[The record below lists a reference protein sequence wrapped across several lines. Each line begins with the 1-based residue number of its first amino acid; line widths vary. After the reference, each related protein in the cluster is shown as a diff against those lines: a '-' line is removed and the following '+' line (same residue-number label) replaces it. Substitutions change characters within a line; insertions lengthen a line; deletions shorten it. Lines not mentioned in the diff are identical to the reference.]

1 MTASLSAIL
10 PLLGLPLGGLP
21 VPGGDPNLL
30 APLDANV
37 VDEDEVIAQRRD
49 ELRRMDPTRA
59 LIERALGG
67 DAGAFR
73 EIFVQHRGDV
83 ARLVYRMLGPSPD
96 VDDVV
101 QDVFLHVYRSLGS
114 FRGDARFSTWLYRLT
129 VNVTR
134 MHLRRARSRPRFSDV
149 EVPELPDDD
158 VRDDGPDAQVERA
171 DRVRTLYRLL
181 EDLSEKK
188 REVLVLH
195 DFEGVAAKDIAELLA
210 VPVLTV
216 RTRLFYARK
225 ELYAAM
231 ANEPALAN
239 VLAVLG
245 AGLHGKPELRT
256 SSEGPDAARSSDEP

>member
-1 MTASLSAIL
+1 VGPGADNAASTLMTSAPSAIL
-10 PLLGLPLGGLP
+10 MPFDATLPA
-21 VPGGDPNLL
+21 VS
-30 APLDANV
+30 LDALV
-37 VDEDEVIAQRRD
+37 GRSTARD
-49 ELRRMDPTRA
+49 AARRMDPSRA
-59 LIERALGG
+59 LIERALAG

-114 FRGDARFSTWLYRLT
+114 FRGDAKFSTWLYRLT

-134 MHLRRARSRPRFSDV
+134 MHLRRARSRPRFADV
-149 EVPELPDDD
+149 EVPEMPEEGA
-158 VRDDGPDAQVERA
+158 RDEGPDAQVERA

-181 EDLSEKK
+181 DGLSDKK

-231 ANEPALAN
+231 ASEPSLAA
-239 VLAVLG
+239 VLASLR
-245 AGLHGKPELRT
+245 ADLHGKPGAPGTE
-256 SSEGPDAARSSDEP
+256 DAEP

>member
-10 PLLGLPLGGLP
+10 PSLLGASDGVLS
-21 VPGGDPNLL
+21 L
-30 APLDANV
+30 APVEAHGVEHDA
-37 VDEDEVIAQRRD
+37 IAHLRD

-114 FRGDARFSTWLYRLT
+114 FRGEARFSTWLYRLT

-149 EVPELPDDD
+149 EVPELPDED

-181 EDLSEKK
+181 EGLSDKK

-195 DFEGVAAKDIAELLA
+195 DFEGVAAKDIADLLS

-231 ANEPALAN
+231 AGEPSLAG

-245 AGLHGKPELRT
+245 AGLHGKPQLKMEPT
-256 SSEGPDAARSSDEP
+256 TAPAESPDPSDA

>member
-1 MTASLSAIL
+1 MTAALSAIF
-10 PLLGLPLGGLP
+10 P
-21 VPGGDPNLL
+21 
-30 APLDANV
+30 ALDAPSLPAV
-37 VDEDEVIAQRRD
+37 PLEALVGKAPAREAA
-49 ELRRMDPTRA
+49 LRMDPTRA
-59 LIERALGG
+59 LIDRALSG

-83 ARLVYRMLGPSPD
+83 SRLVYRMLGPSPD

-101 QDVFLHVYRSLGS
+101 QDVFLHVYRSLSS
-114 FRGDARFSTWLYRLT
+114 FRGESRFSTWLYRLT

-134 MHLRRARSRPRFSDV
+134 MHLRRARSRPRFADV
-149 EVPELPDDD
+149 EVPELPEDGA
-158 VRDDGPDAQVERA
+158 RDDGPDAQVERA

-181 EDLSEKK
+181 EQLTDKK

-195 DFEGVAAKDIAELLA
+195 DFEGVAAKDIAELLS

-231 ANEPALAN
+231 ANEPSLAG
-239 VLAVLG
+239 VLASLG
-245 AGLHGKPELRT
+245 QDLHGKPQIEKPET
-256 SSEGPDAARSSDEP
+256 TEP